1 VHLRDEFVVG
11 EGFKVEF
18 VFRHRVVPAKRL
30 FARGSTRPST
40 LLAAL
45 ELKESAWGAVR

>member
-1 VHLRDEFVVG
+1 MHLPDEFVVG
-11 EGFKVEF
+11 QGFQVEF
-18 VFRHRVVPAKRL
+18 VIGHRVVPAKRL

-45 ELKESAWGAVR
+45 ELKESAFGAVR